1 MLRHWEESSNE
12 VKNQKREMQSQVI
25 VPIFRNRKRYVNMR
39 FKPPSQE
46 KSDSLAEQ

>member
-1 MLRHWEESSNE
+1 MLRHREESKNE
-12 VKNQKREMQSQVI
+12 VKNQKREMQSQII

-39 FKPPSQE
+39 IIPPGQE